1 MQAALP
7 VTVADRVASWRRP
20 LEKHLASLDHLGE
33 QVEVLQFAGPVGLRD
48 KPEGVAD
55 RVARLMAEDL
65 DLVYT
70 PNGWH
75 TDRDNVVV
83 YGQFLTR
90 LSGSLGKMGQDIVL
104 AAQSEIGEIELAA
117 GGGSSAMLARV
128 GGRMVTVN
136 QPSDGSKR
144 PVPNGIQVGYP

>member
-70 PNGWH
+70 QTAG
-75 TDRDNVVV
+75 TRIVTTSSYTVSSSRD
-83 YGQFLTR
+83 FR
-90 LSGSLGKMGQDIVL
+90 
-104 AAQSEIGEIELAA
+104 AR
-117 GGGSSAMLARV
+117 LARW
-128 GGRMVTVN
+128 GRTL
-136 QPSDGSKR
+136 P
-144 PVPNGIQVGYP
+144 